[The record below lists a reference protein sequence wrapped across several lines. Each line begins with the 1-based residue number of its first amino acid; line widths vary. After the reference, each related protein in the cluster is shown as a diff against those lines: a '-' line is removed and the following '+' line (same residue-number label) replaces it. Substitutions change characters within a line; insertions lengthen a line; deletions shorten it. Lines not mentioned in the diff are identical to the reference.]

1 MKEALKVDI
10 QMTAKQYLKQI
21 RKLDNLIATKLE
33 LLEKMRAMST
43 SVSQTFEPNKIKN
56 KKLRNKTE
64 DLIIKIVDL
73 EREITDDIDRLVDL
87 KRAILQKIDKLENK
101 DHIRILIKRY
111 VLYKT
116 WEQIAV
122 EMNYSFRHVTRIH
135 GHALQEF
142 EKILREEG

>member
-1 MKEALKVDI
+1 
-10 QMTAKQYLKQI
+10 MTAKQYLKQI

-43 SVSQTFEPNKIKN
+43 SVSQTFEPNKINKIKN

-122 EMNYSFRHVTRIH
+122 EMKYSFRHVTRMH

-142 EKILREEG
+142 EKILREEGME